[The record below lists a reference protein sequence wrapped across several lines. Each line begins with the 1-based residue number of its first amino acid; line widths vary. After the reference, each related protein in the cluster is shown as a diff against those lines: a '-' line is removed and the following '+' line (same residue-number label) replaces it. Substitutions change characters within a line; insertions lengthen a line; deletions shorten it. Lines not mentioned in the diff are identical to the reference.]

1 MKIDHELVKKL
12 AHLARLEV
20 TTEEEGVFAE
30 QIPAIVAYVGA
41 LQAAELG
48 SVPAE
53 STLDTAQRVDE
64 VHGRSTRESILAQ
77 APVRQDDFWKVD
89 SVKG

>member
-20 TTEEEGVFAE
+20 SSEEEGVFAE
-30 QIPAIVAYVGA
+30 QLPAIVEYVGA

-48 SVPAE
+48 SVPTE
-53 STLDTAQRVDE
+53 STPDTAQRIDE
-64 VHGRSTRESILAQ
+64 VHGRSTRESILVQ